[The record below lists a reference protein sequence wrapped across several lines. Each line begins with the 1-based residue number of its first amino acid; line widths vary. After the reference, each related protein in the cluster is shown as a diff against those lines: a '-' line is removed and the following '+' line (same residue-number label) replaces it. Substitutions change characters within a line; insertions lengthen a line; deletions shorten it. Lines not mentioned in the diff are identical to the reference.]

1 MEYNIYCDE
10 SCHLPHDAF
19 DLMIIG
25 GLSCPKEQA
34 HDLNKAIFDIKQK
47 HDVYKYAE
55 IKWTKVSK
63 SKLSMYKDLVDLF
76 FNEDE
81 LRFRAV
87 VALNK
92 KSLNYEHFNLTH
104 DDWYQRIYYLTLR
117 EMVSIG
123 NTYNIFVDIK
133 DTKGDEKIQTLKN
146 VLNNAVDFFYSET
159 VSNIQ
164 LLRSDQ
170 VQLMQLSDL
179 LIGAVSYSNRGLS
192 ANSAK
197 IELIKYI
204 ESKTKLQLDHSSPR
218 SEQKFNVFRWKPREV

>member
-19 DLMIIG
+19 DLMVIG
-25 GLSCPKEQA
+25 GLSCPKELA
-34 HDLNKAIFDIKQK
+34 HGFNRAIFDIKQK
-47 HDVYKYAE
+47 HGVYKYAE
-55 IKWTKVSK
+55 IKWTKVSA
-63 SKLSMYKDLVDLF
+63 SKLDMYKDLVDLF
-76 FNEDE
+76 FAAES
-81 LRFRAV
+81 LHFRAV

-92 KSLNYEHFNLTH
+92 KSLNYEYFHLTH

-117 EMVSIG
+117 EMLSIG
-123 NTYNIFVDIK
+123 NKYNIFVDIK
-133 DTKGDEKIQTLKN
+133 DTKGDEKVEALRL
-146 VLNNAVDFFYSET
+146 VLNNAVDYFYKET

-192 ANSAK
+192 ANPAK
-197 IELIKYI
+197 MALIDHIERKIGQSLAQ
-204 ESKTKLQLDHSSPR
+204 STPR
-218 SEQKFNVFRWKPREV
+218 TVQKFNIFRWKPQEV

>member
-19 DLMIIG
+19 DLMVIG
-25 GLSCPKEQA
+25 GLSCPKELTA
-34 HDLNKAIFDIKQK
+34 SLNKAIFDIKLK
-47 HDVYKYAE
+47 HGVYKYAE
-55 IKWTKVSK
+55 IKWTKVSA
-63 SKLSMYKDLVDLF
+63 SKLDMYKDLLDLF
-76 FNEDE
+76 FETE
-81 LRFRAV
+81 ALHFRAV

-92 KSLNYEHFNLTH
+92 KSLNYEYFHLTH

-117 EMVSIG
+117 EIISIG
-123 NTYNIFVDIK
+123 NRYNIFVDIK
-133 DTKGDEKIQTLKN
+133 DTKGDEKIKALKL
-146 VLNNAVDFFYSET
+146 VLNNAVDYFYKET
-159 VSNIQ
+159 VMNIQ

-197 IELIKYI
+197 CTLIDYI
-204 ESKTKLQLDHSSPR
+204 EQRIGQPLDQSTPR
-218 SEQKFNVFRWKPREV
+218 SAQKFNVFRWKPQEV